1 MPIPT
6 PALESHL
13 MEMSQQRAAKLLR
26 AFLSD
31 VEAGNALPALSA
43 RASLVVDSYCDGLL
57 GELMTAVV
65 PVCDDEHEWVRRHY
79 LPLVIEFGTAVRDAI
94 ADPTSRHAVA
104 QTIQCRILEHERQLR
119 TATDLHPL
127 AHPEVFSKPDG
138 DRHGRDHA
146 SPVANQESS
155 AKL

>member
-13 MEMSQQRAAKLLR
+13 MEMAQQRAAELLR

-31 VEAGNALPALSA
+31 VEAGNSLPALSA
-43 RASLVVDSYCDGLL
+43 QASVIVDSYCDGLL
-57 GELMTAVV
+57 GGLMTAVV
-65 PVCDDEHEWVRRHY
+65 PVRDDEHEWVRRHY

-104 QTIQCRILEHERQLR
+104 QTIQCKILEHERHLR
-119 TATDLHPL
+119 IMLDAMAGKH
-127 AHPEVFSKPDG
+127 AEVLSSLGP
-138 DRHGRDHA
+138 DRHAGDPVE
-146 SPVANQESS
+146 SPIQDSA